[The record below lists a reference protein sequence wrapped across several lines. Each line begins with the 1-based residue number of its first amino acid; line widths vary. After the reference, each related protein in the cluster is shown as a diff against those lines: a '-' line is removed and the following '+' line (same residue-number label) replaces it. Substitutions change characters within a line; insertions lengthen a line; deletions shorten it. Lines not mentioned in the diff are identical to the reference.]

1 MCSFVTVRVE
11 IDKAEVYTII
21 EQTGAVSL
29 SYLLEMQKAISFNQ
43 IRTKSEL

>member
-1 MCSFVTVRVE
+1 MAVRVE

-29 SYLLEMQKAISFNQ
+29 NYLLEMQKAISFNQ
-43 IRTKSEL
+43 IKTKNEL